1 VPAARSRTS
10 RGEEPDVA
18 AFRAGDDGSLAT
30 LYARW
35 SPVVYS
41 LALRSLA
48 DVGEAEQVTQRVF
61 TQAWTGRA
69 TFDPARSSFSDWLL
83 ALACRRIAD
92 ARAEAARRSTSATNT
107 KESAEDESKTGVLAE
122 RFLVA
127 DGMSHLDTS
136 SRRVLLMA
144 LDHDLT
150 FGEIAGR
157 TGLRVEE
164 VRSRAATGLTELRQQ
179 REAQADAH

>member
-1 VPAARSRTS
+1 MPGSRTA
-10 RGEEPDVA
+10 GVDGGDVA
-18 AFRAGDDGSLAT
+18 AFRSGDEGALDG

-41 LALRSLA
+41 LALRCLD
-48 DVGEAEQVTQRVF
+48 DVGAAERVTQQVF
-61 TQAWTGRA
+61 TQAWEARA
-69 TFDPARSSFSDWLL
+69 TFDPARSAFSDWLV

-92 ARAEAARRSTSATNT
+92 ARAEPGPRSTSATNT

-127 DGMSHLDTS
+127 DGMSRLDTS

-150 FGEIAGR
+150 LGEIAGR

-164 VRSRAATGLTELRQQ
+164 VRSRVVTALTELRQQ

>member
-1 VPAARSRTS
+1 MAAPQEAE
-10 RGEEPDVA
+10 GPDVA
-18 AFRAGDDGSLAT
+18 AFRAGDESALAD

-41 LALRSLA
+41 LALRCLD
-48 DVGEAEQVTQRVF
+48 DVDQAEQVTRRVF
-61 TQAWTGRA
+61 TQAWADRA
-69 TFDPARSSFSDWLL
+69 TFDPTRSGSDWLV

-92 ARAEAARRSTSATNT
+92 VRTGPGRVSPAGTDT
-107 KESAEDESKTGVLAE
+107 KQSGEDESKTGVLAE

-127 DGMSHLDTS
+127 DGLSHLDTS
-136 SRRVLLMA
+136 SRRALLMA

-150 FGEIAGR
+150 LGVIAGR
-157 TGLRVEE
+157 TGTPVEE
-164 VRSRAATGLTELRQQ
+164 VRSLVATGLTELRQQ